1 MTEEILYCP
10 KCKRRES
17 FEIREK
23 VLCLACE
30 TEIADIT
37 EARCKA
43 VHDCMFEMLGKVSNG
58 VDK

>member
-1 MTEEILYCP
+1 MSEEILYCP

-43 VHDCMFEMLGKVSNG
+43 LHECLFEMLGEVK
-58 VDK
+58 